1 MRKHS
6 IDLKEHKH
14 GTSIKIPFITRFSII
29 AFPST
34 YRVPTSTGKPGKSK
48 KKSSMHGKIME
59 FEKYGKIMEFCESV
73 CLTACF
79 LATGGLRFYCFKMQV
94 WSTTGSTLV
103 LPYIL

>member
-1 MRKHS
+1 
-6 IDLKEHKH
+6 
-14 GTSIKIPFITRFSII
+14 
-29 AFPST
+29 
-34 YRVPTSTGKPGKSK
+34 
-48 KKSSMHGKIME
+48 ME